1 MGSASTPW
9 YDGESFAVDHD
20 VVMVSM
26 NYRLG
31 VLGFTHLEGGE
42 YPGSGGLGILDQ
54 VAALRWVR
62 DNIAAFGG
70 DPGNVTIFGESA
82 GAMSVGT
89 LLAVPSAAGL
99 FHKAILQS
107 GAPSHVFSAS
117 RAAELTA
124 ELLRI
129 AGVDSAQGLADLPLG
144 QLLEAHQTLEANHIR
159 DGLVSRPVVDGTVL
173 VQPPLDAVAA
183 GVAAGIP
190 LLIGTNLDE
199 WRLFSI
205 ADPSMASIDE
215 AGLVERASELVADPA
230 EFLGWYRRRLAEAKP
245 AEVWNAVMTDNIFRV
260 PAIRLAEAQE
270 AGGGRSWM
278 YLFTW
283 ASPQFGGA
291 LGSCHALELP
301 FVFNT
306 LDAQGSEFFVGDD
319 PPRALARDMNA
330 TWAAFARHGDP
341 TRSSLGDWPGYQS
354 SSRQTMMIDVD
365 YRLESDPLSAERQA
379 WSELAG

>member
-1 MGSASTPW
+1 
-9 YDGESFAVDHD
+9 
-20 VVMVSM
+20 VVTL

-31 VLGFTHLEGGE
+31 VLGFTHFEE
-42 YPGSGGLGILDQ
+42 EEWRGSGGLGIQDQ
-54 VAALRWVR
+54 VAALRWVG
-62 DNIAAFGG
+62 DNIAGFGG

-89 LLAVPSAAGL
+89 LLAVSAATGL

-107 GAPSHVFSAS
+107 GAPSHVCSAA
-117 RAAELTA
+117 RAAELSA

-129 AGVDSAQGLADLPLG
+129 AGASSVEDLVNLPLDE
-144 QLLEAHQTLEANHIR
+144 LLKAHQTLEANHLR
-159 DGLVSRPVVDGTVL
+159 EGLVSRPVVDGTVL
-173 VQPPLDAVAA
+173 DRPPLEAIRA
-183 GVAAGIP
+183 GVAADIP

-205 ADPSMASIDE
+205 VDPSVATIDD
-215 AGLVERASELVADPA
+215 AGLLTRASELVGDPA
-230 EFLGWYRRRLAEAKP
+230 GFVRTYQRRLAEAKP
-245 AEVWNAVMTDNIFRV
+245 AEVWNAIMSDNVFRI

-283 ASPQFGGA
+283 ASPQFGDA

-301 FVFNT
+301 FVFNN
-306 LDAQGSEFFVGDD
+306 LDAEGASFFVGDD

-341 TRSSLGDWPGYQS
+341 AKGAWGDWPVYEMSGRS
-354 SSRQTMMIDVD
+354 SMMIDVAVGV
-365 YRLESDPLSAERQA
+365 ESDPLAEEREA
-379 WSELAG
+379 WSFRSD